1 MKKTLSKITTN
12 TKTITNESTKKD
24 SFVSDKKNI
33 NLIINE
39 FERIN
44 IKKRLTNSENIYI
57 KEKSLKNESSSSEEY
72 SIITEYNEYSIF
84 NTLDENQLKQNNDDK
99 QIYNYLIRN
108 YKTRKNIEEFINF
121 FYPEGFKE
129 NPYINEIDFY
139 LIGVFEDL
147 AYYPIW
153 MSDDLLINIIKEL
166 KTKYEIYY
174 WRRIKGDGN
183 CYYRSI
189 LITYLEILITNSI
202 KNENPNIFFCFIKE
216 IFFTKFP
223 YKINE
228 FKIKLMLTLLLI
240 HEQIQKKSGLAY
252 DILYRTIH
260 KSKFIEKILIYWFK
274 LKLSQFLKQN
284 INLEI
289 DGLKLVQVI
298 PDINYDDD
306 NIEIDNKELN
316 EYINNKLL
324 KMDEY
329 VEGYPIY
336 ITPFILKCKIN
347 IYNINRTIDNQNKNK
362 TILSIN
368 KQRIQLPNNIM
379 FIPVIDYLP
388 NLNSEINL
396 LFKSPHYDSLST
408 REFVNNIVDIYNN
421 PYIIL
426 VEGILTENEYEQYK
440 TSIVENWNSKNC
452 YGKKSQ
458 ISNNINKKI
467 LENKN
472 KEEETALKMY
482 ENLNEIKDICVS
494 NRSNYS
500 NNSSIQLKYI
510 ESLTKC
516 LICNQYMNYKL
527 SCGCF
532 ICKQCSI
539 NKLQIIKKNNEIEIP
554 ISLCSCGYILNDKDK
569 KKLFQKINF

>member
-1 MKKTLSKITTN
+1 MLKKTLSKITTN

-44 IKKRLTNSENIYI
+44 IKKRLTNSENIFI

-108 YKTRKNIEEFINF
+108 YKTRKNVEEFINF

-189 LITYLEILITNSI
+189 LITYIEILITNSI

-347 IYNINRTIDNQNKNK
+347 IYNINRTIDNQNKNN

-368 KQRIQLPNNIM
+368 
-379 FIPVIDYLP
+379 
-388 NLNSEINL
+388 S
-396 LFKSPHYDSLST
+396 
-408 REFVNNIVDIYNN
+408 
-421 PYIIL
+421 
-426 VEGILTENEYEQYK
+426 
-440 TSIVENWNSKNC
+440 
-452 YGKKSQ
+452 
-458 ISNNINKKI
+458 
-467 LENKN
+467 
-472 KEEETALKMY
+472 
-482 ENLNEIKDICVS
+482 
-494 NRSNYS
+494 
-500 NNSSIQLKYI
+500 
-510 ESLTKC
+510 
-516 LICNQYMNYKL
+516 
-527 SCGCF
+527 
-532 ICKQCSI
+532 
-539 NKLQIIKKNNEIEIP
+539 
-554 ISLCSCGYILNDKDK
+554 
-569 KKLFQKINF
+569 